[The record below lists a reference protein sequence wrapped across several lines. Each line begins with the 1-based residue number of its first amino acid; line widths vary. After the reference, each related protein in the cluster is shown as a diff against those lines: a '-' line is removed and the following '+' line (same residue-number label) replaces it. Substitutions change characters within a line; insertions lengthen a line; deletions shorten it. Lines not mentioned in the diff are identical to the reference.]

1 MKKIGQTV
9 FRTSFPLALAAAI
22 AISSAGCSGS
32 GAHTSSAPSESGQ
45 ASTESSVVSIPTE
58 PFTDIDINGG
68 KPDVPDSS
76 AAAGTTKPEQKT
88 EDSAAASG
96 TSSETAADSAATS
109 AAASETA
116 APSEVAAADETS
128 AAAETAE
135 TTDTDSST
143 ADAAAAATS
152 STSETAA
159 IVSDNGESAAAD
171 ALDDGIPK
179 RDTKDTALKES
190 VLSEALVAC
199 TGWGQSAGSSLRAA
213 SASVMLLQ
221 WANETEAG
229 NVDTALLSDTV
240 KAEVNRLS
248 DAQKENLKANWSS
261 VSYDASMIL
270 DDFEEMRPILED
282 AGCAEAAKAAS
293 ENPKAV
299 KNWEALE
306 HALDAVL
313 K

>member
-1 MKKIGQTV
+1 
-9 FRTSFPLALAAAI
+9 
-22 AISSAGCSGS
+22 
-32 GAHTSSAPSESGQ
+32 
-45 ASTESSVVSIPTE
+45 
-58 PFTDIDINGG
+58 
-68 KPDVPDSS
+68 
-76 AAAGTTKPEQKT
+76 
-88 EDSAAASG
+88 
-96 TSSETAADSAATS
+96 
-109 AAASETA
+109 
-116 APSEVAAADETS
+116 
-128 AAAETAE
+128 
-135 TTDTDSST
+135 
-143 ADAAAAATS
+143 
-152 STSETAA
+152 
-159 IVSDNGESAAAD
+159 
-171 ALDDGIPK
+171 
-179 RDTKDTALKES
+179 
-190 VLSEALVAC
+190 
-199 TGWGQSAGSSLRAA
+199 
-213 SASVMLLQ
+213 MLLQ

-248 DAQKENLKANWSS
+248 EAQKENLKANWSS